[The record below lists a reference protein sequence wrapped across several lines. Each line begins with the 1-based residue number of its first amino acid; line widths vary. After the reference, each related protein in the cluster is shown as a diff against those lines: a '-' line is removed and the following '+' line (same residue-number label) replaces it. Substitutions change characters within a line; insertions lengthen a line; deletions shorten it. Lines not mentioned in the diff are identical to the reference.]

1 MTQENPQ
8 IIGAGGGNDGKSG
21 GGQARTPQVSPDS
34 LESTQYA
41 TVLDLLSE
49 GEISGLKNGLASIYL
64 NNTPLATI
72 LKTGTYVQ
80 SFNPTITVTT
90 STPHGLTTGDS
101 IYLDFAGN
109 LPPNGTYTVT
119 VTSSTTFTVFSPYYS
134 TSSGTVYIC
143 SLNFRNVTVYT
154 RNGTQ
159 SQTYIP
165 LDGVA
170 NTVSVGATVL
180 QGSPVTQTITDSS
193 VNRVKVT
200 INVPLLQEQKTNGD
214 VVGSTFQL
222 RISVQYNGGG
232 FTTVLDD
239 TVTGRTDDPYQKD
252 YNIPITGAF
261 PVDIRVSRLSADTAY
276 PPTASAFSWSSYS
289 TIVDSKFRYPN
300 SALVALRM
308 DAAQFSSIPE
318 RSYLVRGIKV
328 AIPSNATVDSTTGRL
343 IYSGVWNGTFG
354 AAKWCSDPAWILWDL
369 LTSTR
374 YGFGDHITAAQLDKW
389 AFYSASQY
397 CATLVPDGFGGQ
409 EPRFSCNVS
418 IQAPE
423 EAYTLINNLASVF
436 RAMPYW
442 AAGAL
447 TISQD
452 KPTDPA
458 YLFTLANVSEEGFS
472 YENSSRKG
480 RPTVAVVKY
489 LDLASRDAAYEVAE
503 DQTAI
508 SKYGVITTQID
519 AFACTSRGQASR
531 IADWLLYS
539 EQYEN
544 EIVTFTASIDA
555 GVLVRPGQVIEISD
569 PVRAGSRRGGRLTS
583 ATTSALVVDNATGLP
598 ASGGTISVILPNGT
612 VESRTVGTRSGT
624 TVPVTTP
631 FTTAP
636 NANSVWIWETNDL
649 QASTWRVLGIQ
660 EQDGANYAISA
671 IAYNSSKYAY
681 VERGAPL
688 QQRDVSNLNDLPATP
703 TGLSLSETLYTYQSQ
718 VRAKVMARW
727 QPVLGVNQYFVQYR
741 KDNGNWISITVQ
753 GPDYDVLDITPGLFE
768 FRIYALNALG
778 KQSAAPLTGSLNA
791 LGKTAPPANVANFTH
806 SIDPNIGVLL
816 SWTAVSDI
824 DLATYEIRSGGTD
837 WASATLVTKVNATT
851 YKVGLIAPS
860 TTTYRIK
867 ALDTSGVY
875 STTAASTTV
884 TINAVSTP
892 APSSSTEDVLATITW
907 SASTA
912 SYAIAYYAIIY
923 SGTTLAEVKTTSFSL
938 PITWSGARSYSVKA
952 VDIAGNQSSLGSTT
966 ITVIQAAAPP
976 NRSATFDGPNV
987 ILKWDAVNGT
997 TKTRAYQILDGAT
1010 VIATSQTTTYT
1021 KNVDWTGSKTFTVR
1035 AVDANGNF
1043 GAEGSIVVSPTVPS
1057 VGATINQSVDDTVI
1071 TLIWTSTPGNL
1082 PIRYYELRYGPTYAS
1097 AAILDKVS
1105 SLTYSVVGSWLGD
1118 RRFWVTAFDTAGN
1131 QSTSIYKD
1139 VSIVAA
1145 AAPTVTSTFEGQN
1158 VLLAWNAIV
1167 GTLPTRTYEI
1177 LDGATVIATA
1187 QTTKYTKTVDWQG
1200 NKTYGVRAVD
1210 INGNVGTTGSV
1221 TVTVTTPATPSITAT
1236 FNGTQG
1242 VLTWPAVSASLPI
1255 AFYEVRYGA
1264 SFDAGVSLGKVNAT
1278 TFATPVSWS
1287 GARVFW
1293 VRPTDTAGNL
1303 GTAGTVTLTTVAAT
1317 APTVASTFAN
1327 NLLTLTWN
1335 AVAGS
1340 VPTTDY
1346 KIYQVNAGSDVLV
1359 DTSKTTTFSIAPTWT
1374 GEKIFRVRAV
1384 GSNEELGALG
1394 SVTTTLVLPSIA
1406 QTNSAFKGEQVELS
1420 WTPTVGSLDIATY
1433 KIFQSETFDPAATP
1447 IAETQS
1453 TTYKIKVT
1461 WVGSRRFW
1469 IQPIDSRGNAGT
1481 QSSVQVTITAPG
1493 TPSITQQVIDNN
1505 VLLRWNDVT
1514 TSLPIVYYEVKRGA
1528 TWETATSIGTKQGLF
1543 TTVFETVAG
1552 TYTYWLAGVDTAG
1565 NYGTP
1570 SSVSAEVNQPPDYI
1584 LKSDYNST
1592 FTGTKT
1598 SAYAS
1603 DGKLIVPVNTT
1614 ETWQSHFTS
1623 RSWTTPQAQITAGFP
1638 YYAMPST
1645 NSASYVEEIDYGTT
1659 ITNTKVTST
1668 LSTTTVA
1675 GATSITPALRTRGTT
1690 STAATYSQTGTTI
1703 TVTSAAHG
1711 LSMGDYVYLSFTS
1724 GTATT
1729 ATYVVATA
1737 ASGSFTVTSTTS
1749 TTTSG
1754 NVNWTKWTNYAG
1766 LNQVFAASFRYLQV
1780 QYDFASSGGD
1790 DLLRVDSLNVRLDVK
1805 IRNDAGTGNAVSTD
1819 SGGTVVNFTVPFVD
1833 VEGLSVT
1840 PSGTTPRIAIYD
1852 FVDAPNP
1859 TSFKVLLFDLS
1870 GNRVS
1875 GPFSWTARGT

>member
-1 MTQENPQ
+1 MTQDNLQ
-8 IIGAGGGNDGKSG
+8 LIGAGGGGDGKGGG
-21 GGQARTPQVSPDS
+21 GGQARTPQISPDS
-34 LESTQYA
+34 LDSTQYA
-41 TVLDLLSE
+41 TVLDLISE
-49 GEISGLKNGLASIYL
+49 GEISGLKNGLASIFL
-64 NNTPLATI
+64 NNTPLA
-72 LKTGTYVQ
+72 GTPVAA
-80 SFNPTITVTT
+80 TVSRASVNAPVVLTT
-90 STPHGLTTGDS
+90 ATPHGFTNGQEIYVDFLTAANTDGLYP
-101 IYLDFAGN
+101 I
-109 LPPNGTYTVT
+109 TYINT
-119 VTSSTTFTVFSPYYS
+119 TTFSVAAPALPGIWWT
-134 TSSGTVYIC
+134 GTANAYV
-143 SLNFRNVTVYT
+143 LNFRNVTVYT

-159 SQTYIP
+159 AQTYIP
-165 LDGVA
+165 IGGVA
-170 NTVSVGATVL
+170 NTVSVGSTVT
-180 QGSPVTQTITDSS
+180 QAFPVTQTITDTTT
-193 VNRVKVT
+193 NRVKVT
-200 INVPLLQEQKTNGD
+200 INVPALQEQKTNGD
-214 VVGSTFQL
+214 VVGSSFQL

-232 FTTVLDD
+232 YTTVLED
-239 TVTGRTDDPYQKD
+239 TVTGRTNDPYLRD
-252 YNIPITGAF
+252 YNVPITGAF
-261 PVDIRVSRLSADTAY
+261 PVDIRVSRLTADSVDPLITN
-276 PPTASAFSWSSYS
+276 AFSWSSYS
-289 TIVDSKFRYPN
+289 TIVDSKFKYPN

-308 DAAQFSSIPE
+308 DAEQFSSIPE

-328 AIPSNATVDSTTGRL
+328 LIPSNATVDSTNGRL

-354 AAKWCSDPAWILWDL
+354 AAAWTTDPAWILWDL

-397 CATLVPDGFGGQ
+397 CATLVANGFGGQ

-519 AFACTSRGQASR
+519 AFACTSRGQAAR

-631 FTTAP
+631 FTIAP

-660 EQDGANYAISA
+660 EQDGATYAISA

-703 TGLSLSETLYTYQSQ
+703 TSLSLSEALYTYQSQ

-778 KQSAAPLTGSLNA
+778 KQSAAPLTGSLSA
-791 LGKTAPPANVANFTH
+791 LGKTAPPANVPNFNHT
-806 SIDPNIGVLL
+806 IDPNIGVLL
-816 SWTAVSDI
+816 TWTGVSDI

-837 WASATLVTKVNATT
+837 WDTATLVTKVNATT

-867 ALDTSGVY
+867 ALDTSSVY

-884 TINAVSTP
+884 TINSVSTP
-892 APSSSTEDVLATITW
+892 APSSSTEDVLATLTW

-912 SYAIAYYAIIY
+912 SYAIAYYAVIY

-938 PITWSGARSYSVKA
+938 PITWNGARTYSVKA
-952 VDIAGNQSSLGSTT
+952 FDIAGNYSDLGSTT
-966 ITVIQAAAPP
+966 ITVTQAAAPP

-1021 KNVDWTGSKTFTVR
+1021 KNVDWTDSKTFTVR
-1035 AVDANGNF
+1035 AVDANGNL
-1043 GAEGSIVVSPTVPS
+1043 GTEGSILVNPTSPS
-1057 VGATINQSVDDTVI
+1057 VGATITQSVDDTVI
-1071 TLIWTSTPGNL
+1071 TLIWTSTTGSL
-1082 PIRYYELRYGPTYAS
+1082 PIRYYELRYGTTSTSYAD
-1097 AAILDKVS
+1097 AVVLDKVA
-1105 SLTYSVVGSWLGD
+1105 SLTYSVVGSWIGE

-1131 QSTSIYKD
+1131 QSGSVFKD

-1158 VLLAWNAIV
+1158 VLLAWNAIA

-1187 QTTKYTKTVDWQG
+1187 QTTQYTKTVDWQG

-1242 VLTWPAVSASLPI
+1242 VLTWSAVSASLPI

-1264 SFDAGVSLGKVNAT
+1264 SFDAGTSLGKVNAT

-1287 GARVFW
+1287 GARIFW

-1303 GTAGTVTLTTVAAT
+1303 GTAGTVTLTTVAAA

-1374 GEKIFRVRAV
+1374 GEKVFRVRAV
-1384 GSNEELGALG
+1384 GSNDELGALG
-1394 SVTTTLVLPSIA
+1394 SVTTTLALPSIA
-1406 QTNSAFKGEQVELS
+1406 QTNSALKGEQVELS

-1433 KIFQSETFDPAATP
+1433 KIFQADIFNPADTP

-1481 QSSVQVTITAPG
+1481 QSSIQVTITAPG

-1528 TWETATSIGTKQGLF
+1528 TWTSATSIGTKQGLF

-1570 SSVSAEVNQPPDYI
+1570 SSVSAQVNQPPDYI

-1592 FTGTKT
+1592 FPGTKT
-1598 SAYAS
+1598 NAYVS
-1603 DGKLIVPVNTT
+1603 NGKLIVPVNTT
-1614 ETWQSHFTS
+1614 ETWEAHFTS
-1623 RSWTTPQAQITAGFP
+1623 RGWSTPQNQIDAGFA
-1638 YYAMPST
+1638 YYAMPT
-1645 NSASYVEEIDYGTT
+1645 PTTASYVEEIDYGTVISNSK
-1659 ITNTKVTST
+1659 ITAT
-1668 LSTTTVA
+1668 LTTTVVTGETNITQRMISYKQAA
-1675 GATSITPALRTRGTT
+1675 GDPWTDYVGTEVYVT
-1690 STAATYSQTGTTI
+1690 NFRYVKLTYAFAAT
-1703 TVTSAAHG
+1703 
-1711 LSMGDYVYLSFTS
+1711 L
-1724 GTATT
+1724 
-1729 ATYVVATA
+1729 
-1737 ASGSFTVTSTTS
+1737 
-1749 TTTSG
+1749 
-1754 NVNWTKWTNYAG
+1754 NYP
-1766 LNQVFAASFRYLQV
+1766 Q
-1780 QYDFASSGGD
+1780 GGD
-1790 DLLRVDSLNVRLDVK
+1790 DLLRIDSLNVRLDVK